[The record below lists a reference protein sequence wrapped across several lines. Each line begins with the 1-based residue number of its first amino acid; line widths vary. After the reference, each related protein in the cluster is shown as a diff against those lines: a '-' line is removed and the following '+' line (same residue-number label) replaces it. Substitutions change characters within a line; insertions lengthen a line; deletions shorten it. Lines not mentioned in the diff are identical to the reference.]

1 MYNDNLYLVKKFQ
14 EADDKA
20 HKKQTAVKIFDS
32 LRELFNSENAN
43 SSRRWIWELIQNAKD
58 LAYPNS
64 SVDVRIKLIT
74 EVDSSLV
81 FMHNGKNFLIEQLT
95 FLINQ
100 VSSKDRSEA
109 ALTTGKFG
117 TGFLSTHLL
126 SKNITIEGILDVEN
140 GLFKKFHI
148 EMDRGADTIEEMIDK
163 VDKALKDRLRILDNE
178 DITTF
183 DSSEFNT
190 VFTYHLSEKTT
201 GFAATGISDLELCL
215 PYTLIFVGNLGEV
228 QIENKNL
235 TYSSKIFEQLGQL
248 YIYQISETENE
259 VVHNRYIAKIKD
271 GSVEVAVELEI
282 SEINKYNVIPLSKR
296 LPRLYCDFPLL
307 GSETFTLPFVLN
319 SKQFNPTEQRHGIYL
334 TDSETKDI
342 VENKELV
349 LKGIEL
355 YKRLLSTISEHNFGN
370 LYNLAKYVSPV
381 KQDWFSEKWIDEN
394 ISKPIENAYLNTPLV
409 YNINGELR
417 PIVDKDG
424 DVQIYVP
431 KAKNEVNRTALY
443 NVLANFSAGFFS
455 RENLPR
461 FEDLEQWASI
471 IKQNSYTINLLELSE
486 LVAKNENIENLS
498 VCLNDK
504 TENIIEWLNEY
515 YELLVNDE
523 DTLNAIKKEYTKY
536 PVFVNQK
543 DDLTNYILVKRDDK
557 IEEALK
563 DALEILGE
571 DIRKVLI
578 SDNYIISKWENFSA
592 IDNTFVIEKIN
603 NFIKNNSINSSGA
616 ILFLSSL
623 IPGGETMA
631 HRKKIHHFAS
641 FYYSDY
647 EIEREISIDNAE
659 IWERSDK
666 RLFKWLS
673 EEISKAANIKKLTEV
688 LNETESRV
696 FSYLCDFIEFLLS
709 KDGEDI
715 LNYTTL
721 IIVPN
726 QHGVFHKLSDLFY
739 DSGLDEKLLDIIE
752 ALGWD
757 VREELLHQF
766 IHVPSDKINCI
777 GYDEIANELAGL
789 IKPLMNKLDRTEHE
803 QNASNDLFNWFVDNA
818 EIAKKY
824 FTELYDSKER
834 LLSDRIIRDNFHK
847 ANILK
852 SLEETLGFEISTEL
866 LKDKNILS
874 AIAKAFD
881 LKIQDNKDSNSVLHG
896 LTETSKE
903 PEFNEVQLQELM
915 LSSGIYNMEGFNKLV
930 ASYQFGSFIDL
941 YNPFDR
947 FQWVIQLLNRA
958 VDNVIALL
966 SQNTNYD
973 LSKLERSSITT
984 LTNVLYQGI
993 KINIVV
999 RPFDFGRVIIYYQE
1013 ELNYLKKTNT
1023 QFWIDND
1030 LEQKQL
1036 TIGDILESMKLGII
1050 FNVK

>member
-1 MYNDNLYLVKKFQ
+1 MHNDNLHLIKKFQ

-20 HKKQTAVKIFDS
+20 HKKQTAVKIYDS

-58 LAYPNS
+58 LAYTNS
-64 SVDVRIKLIT
+64 PVDVRIKLNS
-74 EVDSSLV
+74 DSYPSLV

-100 VSSKDRSEA
+100 VSSKDRSDSA
-109 ALTTGKFG
+109 STTGKFG

-140 GLFKKFHI
+140 GLYKKFRI
-148 EMDRGADTIEEMIDK
+148 EMDRDADSIEEMIDK
-163 VDKALKDRLRILDNE
+163 VDKALKDRLSILDNE

-190 VFTYHLSEKTT
+190 AFNYHLKEKTLS
-201 GFAATGISDLELCL
+201 FADSGISDLELCL
-215 PYTLIFVGNLGEV
+215 PYTLIFVESLGEV
-228 QIENKNL
+228 QIEHKNL
-235 TYSSKIFEQLGQL
+235 SYSSTFFESIGEISIF
-248 YIYQISETENE
+248 QISEKEGEETN
-259 VVHNRYIAKIKD
+259 NRYIARIKD
-271 GSVEVAVELEI
+271 ELVEVAVELEI
-282 SEINKYNVIPLSKR
+282 SETNKFNIVQLSKK

-307 GSETFTLPFVLN
+307 GSESFTLPFVLN
-319 SKQFNPTEQRHGIYL
+319 SKHFNPTEPRDGIYL
-334 TDSETKDI
+334 TDSDTKDI
-342 VENKELV
+342 IENKELV
-349 LKGIEL
+349 LKGIDL
-355 YKRLLSTISEHNFGN
+355 YKRLLKILSDHGCGN
-370 LYNLAKYVSPV
+370 LYNLAKYISPE
-381 KQDWFSEKWIDEN
+381 KKYWFSEKWVEEN
-394 ISKPIENAYLNTPLV
+394 ISKPIENAYLHTPLV
-409 YNINGELR
+409 YNLNGELK
-417 PIVDKDG
+417 PIVDQEEH
-424 DVQIYVP
+424 VQIYVP
-431 KAKNEVNRTALY
+431 KAKNEVKRAALY
-443 NVLANFSAGFFS
+443 NVLANFTAGFFS

-461 FEDLEQWASI
+461 FEDLEEWATI
-471 IKQNSYTINLLELSE
+471 IKQHSYTINLLELSE

-498 VCLNDK
+498 TCLSETSK
-504 TENIIEWLNEY
+504 NIIEWLNEF
-515 YELLVNDE
+515 YELLVSDE
-523 DTLNAIKKEYTKY
+523 DTLNAIKKEPTKY

-543 DDLTNYILVKRDDK
+543 DDLTNHILAKRDDN

-578 SDNYIISKWENFSA
+578 SDSYIISKWENFSA

-603 NFIKNNSINSSGA
+603 NFIKNNSTNSSSV

-623 IPGGETMA
+623 IPGGVSMA
-631 HRKKIHHFAS
+631 ERKKIHYFAS
-641 FYYSDY
+641 FFYSDY
-647 EIEREISIDNAE
+647 EIERAISIENAE

-673 EEISKAANIKKLTEV
+673 EEISKAENIKKLSEA
-688 LNETESRV
+688 LNETEPRV
-696 FSYLCDFIEFLLS
+696 ISYLCSLIEFLLS

-715 LNYTTL
+715 LNFTTL
-721 IIVPN
+721 NIVPN
-726 QHGVFHKLSDLFY
+726 QHGVFHKLSELFY
-739 DSGLDEKLLDIIE
+739 DNGLDEKLLDIIE

-766 IHVPSDKINCI
+766 IHVPSDKISRI
-777 GYDEIANELAGL
+777 GYNEIATELSGL
-789 IKPLMNKLDRTEHE
+789 IKPLMNKLDRTEQE
-803 QNASNDLFNWFVDNA
+803 QNASNDLFNWFVDNS

-824 FTELYDSKER
+824 FSELYDSKER

-852 SLEETLGFEISTEL
+852 SLEETLGFELSSEI
-866 LKDKNILS
+866 LKDKSLLS
-874 AIAKAFD
+874 AIAKVFD
-881 LKIQDNKDSNSVLHG
+881 VKIQSNNDSNSILLVLP
-896 LTETSKE
+896 ETNKE
-903 PEFNEVQLQELM
+903 PELDEVQLQELM

-930 ASYQFGSFIDL
+930 ASHQFGSFINL

-958 VDNVIALL
+958 VDNVIARL
-966 SQNTNYD
+966 SQNTDYD
-973 LSKLERSSITT
+973 LSKLERPGITT
-984 LTNVLYQGI
+984 LRNVFYQGI

-999 RPFDFGRVIIYYQE
+999 RPFDFGRVIIYYQA
-1013 ELNYLKKTNT
+1013 ELNYLKQTNT